1 MEGQIYKCIIIG
13 LVFLLI
19 AFIFYLLKKLVV
31 VTILIILGAMFFAR
45 GGIAYMASNFEPPKI
60 EMPFDIKEIEEPALE
75 LEIPEVELQ
84 LEMPRFRY
92 KDSGEPGF
100 GLDFLNENE

>member
-60 EMPFDIKEIEEPALE
+60 EMPFDIKEIEEPAL
-75 LEIPEVELQ
+75 VELQ